1 MKNRGRHRRRGWW
14 SRQFSARTVAS
25 EVDPG
30 GRTRHW
36 DALDGMRAFAVVA
49 VMIFHFYIPT
59 LLPGGFLGVD
69 VFFVLSGF
77 LITSLLIGEQ
87 GKYQRIDLKAF
98 YIRRAL
104 RLLPALLAMM
114 VVFTLVVDLVPS
126 AQYYR
131 HDSLTAIP
139 FVLFY
144 LGNWWR
150 IGHSLGVFDHTWSL
164 AIEEQFYILFPALF
178 IFCMRR
184 RMRRINI
191 ARALVVAAL
200 AEIVLRSILLAA
212 GSAINTIDNTTV
224 THSDGLLLGA
234 ALAFWLTSTERRQ
247 IRAGTVHVFAV
258 AAVVVLVALV
268 AATSFA
274 SPFWYD
280 FGITVAPIATV
291 ALLFDQVT
299 TPQPWLA
306 KVLGSKPAVWIG
318 RRSYGLYLWHA
329 PIYKIVILIPGRT
342 HVRGSDVIVFV
353 GSFFAAIVSFEI
365 IEKPALRL
373 KARFQKTEATPNSL
387 ASSIQT
393 GRVGRHVAIVSE
405 KSGLPAIS
413 AQPLNGSVSS
423 PHR

>member
-1 MKNRGRHRRRGWW
+1 MKNRGRHRRPSWW
-14 SRQFSARTVAS
+14 SRQFGARTLTS
-25 EVDPG
+25 GGDPG
-30 GRTRHW
+30 GSTRHW
-36 DALDGMRAFAVVA
+36 AALDGMRAFAVIA

-77 LITSLLIGEQ
+77 LITSLLIGEE
-87 GKYQRIDLKAF
+87 GKYQRIDVKAF

-114 VVFTLVVDLVPS
+114 AVFTLVVDLVPS

-131 HDSLTAIP
+131 HDSFTAIP
-139 FVLFY
+139 FVLLY
-144 LGNWWR
+144 VGNWWR

-184 RMRRINI
+184 KMRRINI
-191 ARALVVAAL
+191 AKALVVAAL

-224 THSDGLLLGA
+224 THSDGLLFGA

-247 IRAGTVHVFAV
+247 IRTGTVHVFAV
-258 AAVVVLVALV
+258 VAVAVLVALV

-280 FGITVAPIATV
+280 FGITAAPIATAV
-291 ALLFDQVT
+291 LLFDQVT
-299 TPQPWLA
+299 TPLPWLA
-306 KVLGSKPAVWIG
+306 RVLGSKPAVWIG

-353 GSFFAAIVSFEI
+353 GSFLAAIVSFEI
-365 IEKPALRL
+365 IEKPALRV
-373 KARFQKTEATPNSL
+373 KARFQKTEATPSSL
-387 ASSIQT
+387 APSIHA
-393 GRVGRHVAIVSE
+393 RHAGDQVEVVPE
-405 KSGLPAIS
+405 KSGRHAIS
-413 AQPLNGSVSS
+413 AQAISASVSS
-423 PHR
+423 PHQ